1 MGKLVFGLKNVKYAI
16 WTDGTDGAEGSYGEW
31 KVLTEGAVSLSAD
44 VQANSTDFYA
54 EDTVYAVLEA
64 VTKESGS
71 IEVAYLNEDVKK
83 DLLGYVEDSTSG
95 LTYVST
101 EPKTITVALGYEVSG
116 NQGKMRGV
124 RYCVQFSMP
133 SEAAN
138 TMTESVTP
146 DTVTLNYNATGRDFT
161 IGGKTVNVLKA
172 HVLESD
178 DTAYTKFFDAVPI
191 PGKAK
196 PKGE

>member
-16 WTDGTDGAEGSYGEW
+16 WTEGTNGAAGSYGEW
-31 KVLTEGAVSLSAD
+31 KVLTEGAVSLTAD

-71 IEVAYLNEDVKK
+71 IEIAYLREDVKK
-83 DLLGYVEDSTSG
+83 DLLGYVEDQTSG

-101 EPKTITVALGYEVSG
+101 EPKTITVALGYEVNG

-124 RYCVQFSMP
+124 RYNVQFSMP
-133 SEAAN
+133 SESAN

-161 IGGKTVNVLKA
+161 IDGEKVNVLKA
-172 HVLESD
+172 HVLESETD
-178 DTAYTKFFDAVPI
+178 AYNNFFTRVLVP
-191 PGKAK
+191 GQTSVA
-196 PKGE
+196 G